1 MNDQFYSFIYETDG
15 VGLVFF
21 LMGFTAVLWM
31 ILIRF
36 MDKKDQ

>member
-21 LMGFTAVLWM
+21 LMGFAS
-31 ILIRF
+31 ILGLILVRF
-36 MDKKDQ
+36 MEKRNK